1 MTLYLRLGAEVAAAL
16 EEGRPLVALES
27 SVVAHGLPR
36 PENLSAADAMLSAV
50 RQEGAVPAMVALID
64 GHLHVGLSDEEVER
78 LATTDKVAKVGRRDL
93 ATTLAA
99 RALGA
104 TTVSATMIAAR
115 LAGIRFFATGGI
127 GGVHRNWQSHPDIS
141 SDLAELSRTPVAVIA
156 SGAKSILDI
165 PATLEALESLGIPVI
180 GYRTT
185 RFPAFYV
192 ANGGVSLNQSAEDSV
207 KLARIAAAQ
216 WSLLPEGGLLI
227 ANPPPAESALDAATL
242 ESLTAQALREAE
254 EKGVAGSAVTPYL
267 LGRLHDLS
275 GGKTRACNVALLLSN
290 ARLAAQVAR
299 EFNTLEHIS

>member
-64 GHLHVGLSDEEVER
+64 GHLHVGLSDDEVER
-78 LATTDKVAKVGRRDL
+78 LARTDDVAKVSRRDL
-93 ATTLAA
+93 ATTLAT

-165 PATLEALESLGIPVI
+165 PATLEALESRGVPVI

-192 ANGGVSLNQSAEDSV
+192 ADSGFSLDHSAEDSV

-216 WSLLPEGGLLI
+216 WSMLPDGGLLI
-227 ANPPPAESALDAATL
+227 ANPPPTESALDAATL
-242 ESLTAQALREAE
+242 EAWTAQALREAE
-254 EKGVAGSAVTPYL
+254 EKGVAGAAVTPYL
-267 LGRLHDLS
+267 LSRLHELS

-299 EFNTLEHIS
+299 DFNALEHIS

>member
-16 EEGRPLVALES
+16 DEGRPLVALES
-27 SVVAHGLPR
+27 SVVAQGLPQ

-64 GHLHVGLSDEEVER
+64 GHLHVGLNENEVER
-78 LATTDKVAKVGRRDL
+78 LATTDGVAKVSRRDL
-93 ATTLAA
+93 AASLAVHS
-99 RALGA
+99 LGA

-127 GGVHRNWQSHPDIS
+127 GGVHRNWQNHPDVS
-141 SDLAELSRTPVAVIA
+141 SDLAELARTPVAVVA

-165 PATLEALESLGIPVI
+165 PATLEALESRGVPVV

-192 ANGGVSLNQSAEDSV
+192 ADSGFGLTHQADDSA

-216 WSLLPEGGLLI
+216 WSLLPDSGLLI
-227 ANPPPAESALDAATL
+227 ANPPPPESALEAAAL
-242 ESLTAQALREAE
+242 EAWTAEALREAE
-254 EKGVAGSAVTPYL
+254 EKGVAGAAVTPYL
-267 LGRLHDLS
+267 LGRLHELS
-275 GGKTRACNVALLLSN
+275 GGKTRTCNVALLLSN
-290 ARLAAQVAR
+290 AHLAAQVAR
-299 EFNTLEHIS
+299 QFNALEHIS

>member
-64 GHLHVGLSDEEVER
+64 GHLHVGLSDDEIER
-78 LATTDKVAKVGRRDL
+78 LATTDDVAKVSRRDL
-93 ATTLAA
+93 ATTLAT

-165 PATLEALESLGIPVI
+165 PATLEALESRGIPVI

-192 ANGGVSLNQSAEDSV
+192 ADSGFSLDHSAEDSV

-216 WSLLPEGGLLI
+216 WSLLPDGGLLI
-227 ANPPPAESALDAATL
+227 ANPPPTESALDAATL
-242 ESLTAQALREAE
+242 ESWTAQALREAE
-254 EKGVAGSAVTPYL
+254 EKGVAGAAVTPYL
-267 LGRLHDLS
+267 LSRLHELS